1 MTKLTD
7 APDIPNPAWPNGGYP
22 TKGKRLGPAWADL
35 WKEISKAS
43 ARGNAV
49 DGKELSG
56 KVALTYGLS
65 DQTLLA
71 LLSRAAGAGLL
82 VKETRAVKVSVS
94 RAPSRAT
101 PEGRT
106 INSTRNRT
114 FYRLPETSDA

>member
-1 MTKLTD
+1 
-7 APDIPNPAWPNGGYP
+7 
-22 TKGKRLGPAWADL
+22 
-35 WKEISKAS
+35 
-43 ARGNAV
+43 V